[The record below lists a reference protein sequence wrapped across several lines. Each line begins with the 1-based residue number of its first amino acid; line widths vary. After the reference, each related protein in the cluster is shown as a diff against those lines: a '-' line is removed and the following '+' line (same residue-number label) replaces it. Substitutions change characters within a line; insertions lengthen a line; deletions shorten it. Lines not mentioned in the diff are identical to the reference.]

1 MGLMT
6 PDPTRNFKH
15 QNPESN
21 GESFHFNSF
30 NEDQKRA
37 SSHENK

>member
-30 NEDQKRA
+30 NEDQKHA
-37 SSHENK
+37 SSHGNE